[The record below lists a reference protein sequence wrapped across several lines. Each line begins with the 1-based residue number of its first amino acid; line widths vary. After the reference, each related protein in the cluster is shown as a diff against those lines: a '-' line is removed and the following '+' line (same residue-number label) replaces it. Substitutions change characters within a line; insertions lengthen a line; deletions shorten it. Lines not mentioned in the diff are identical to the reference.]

1 MVSEAQ
7 VFGIIISSI
16 SFYNKVEKRLKG
28 LLRKFGKA
36 FYPIYLGKINPLK
49 LGNFREIDLF
59 VMAACENTDLPDNK
73 EFYKPVIT
81 LFELEVGLKGNWQ
94 GKYSTEFEGDEFE
107 LAGPG
112 EGVSDRFGAR
122 EFKGLEVQSLGS
134 VQVEDGYSGIPM
146 CYKSEVSKLD

>member
-1 MVSEAQ
+1 MVNEAQ

-36 FYPIYLGKINPLK
+36 YYPIYLGKINPLK

-107 LAGPG
+107 VKGEE
-112 EGVSDRFGAR
+112 EGVSERFGAR

-146 CYKSEVSKLD
+146 CYKSEVSKLE